1 MERAEIYRRQDIP
14 VKCLPHGWAETP
26 GGAEVPE
33 ESGGRCRLLGKIR
46 DVLGGGLCDGPAV
59 KSEPSHIAM
68 EVNTIVIL

>member
-14 VKCLPHGWAETP
+14 VKCLPHRWAETP

-46 DVLGGGLCDGPAV
+46 DVLGGGLYDGPAGENELPQI
-59 KSEPSHIAM
+59 SM
-68 EVNTIVIL
+68 ESDTMTIP